1 MYLIYLHLASI
12 WLADG
17 RKKLIVFNCD
27 RGMKTIRVFLRASAV
42 VLVLVPTFVK
52 AQTTT
57 NYGSL
62 AGTDVIYSNIN
73 ETATSPGT
81 TVPLYGSPM
90 VSGDSLLFTHMTFSS
105 MASNGASDTTAGMA
119 DTDIVSKGGFG
130 QFIGQLQLAELGDV
144 TLAGTGTS
152 ATRASISNEVVAT
165 VMAIDFSL
173 LSTPLTFTGYMTTSN
188 GGQWTLPPTINGQA
202 WNGSLTLNIANDL
215 ANDGYSS
222 DATWVN
228 IQVYDEEETSSESG
242 TSAYIAKK
250 ASGVMVSTQMIP
262 EPGSF
267 ALLVLGGTLLLIG
280 RFVRKS

>member
-1 MYLIYLHLASI
+1 MKVA
-12 WLADG
+12 G
-17 RKKLIVFNCD
+17 VF
-27 RGMKTIRVFLRASAV
+27 VRASAA

-57 NYGSL
+57 NYGNL
-62 AGTDVIYSNIN
+62 VGTDVIYSNVS

-81 TVPLYGSPM
+81 TVPLYGSPT
-90 VSGDSLLFTHMTFSS
+90 VSGDSLFFTHMTFSS
-105 MASNGASDTTAGMA
+105 IASNGASHTTAGMV
-119 DTDIVSKGGFG
+119 DSDIVSQGGFG
-130 QFIGQLQLAELGDV
+130 QFIGQLQLAELGLV

-165 VMAIDFSL
+165 VMAIDFAT

-188 GGQWTLPPTINGQA
+188 GGQWTLPPPINGQN

-215 ANDGYSS
+215 ANDGFSS

-228 IQVYDEEETSSESG
+228 VQVYNELDTSSESG
-242 TSAYIAKK
+242 TTAYIAKK
-250 ASGVMVSTQMIP
+250 AAGVMVSTVMIP

-280 RFVRKS
+280 RFSRKS